1 MAVIRTGSEHVKLL
15 SLLVIVAL
23 LFVSGI
29 SAERYVEAGAVRG
42 TKKEDGHGEAVQ
54 GRGKR

>member
-1 MAVIRTGSEHVKLL
+1 MAMAIMRKGSEHVKLL

-29 SAERYVEAGAVRG
+29 SAERYVEPGG
-42 TKKEDGHGEAVQ
+42 P
-54 GRGKR
+54 